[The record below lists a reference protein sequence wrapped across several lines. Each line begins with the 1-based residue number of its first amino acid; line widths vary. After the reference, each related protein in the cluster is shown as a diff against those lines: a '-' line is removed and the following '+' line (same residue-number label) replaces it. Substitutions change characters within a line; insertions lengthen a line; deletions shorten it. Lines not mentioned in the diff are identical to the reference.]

1 MTILAFD
8 MGGTAVKYGVLT
20 SQGEILEKGKFATPD
35 NLEKMIQLLGN
46 VKTNYNYSFQGAAF
60 SCPGAVNNETGIIG
74 GASAIPYIHNFPFK
88 QLLEEKLAL
97 PVTMEN
103 DANCAAL
110 AEVWIGAAKD
120 KQDIIFMIL
129 GSGVGGAVIR
139 DGKVHHGANLH
150 GGEFGYMLMDRDG
163 NTLSEL
169 GTIVNAATR
178 ISKRLELPTDEVDGH
193 RVFEL
198 RAEGNA
204 VAKEELETMFYYLAR
219 SIFNLQYALDP
230 EMVVIGGGVSE
241 RADFITELNN
251 YVDEVKASVPIAMIR
266 PTVVGCK
273 FGNDANLIGA
283 TAFHLT

>member
-20 SQGEILEKGKFATPD
+20 KQGELLEKGKFATPD
-35 NLEKMIQLLGN
+35 KLDELIRLLVE
-46 VKTNYNYSFQGAAF
+46 VKVNYDHSFEGVAF

-74 GASAIPYIHNFPFK
+74 GASAISYIHHFPFR

-110 AEVWIGAAKD
+110 AEVWLGAAKD

-129 GSGVGGAVIR
+129 GTGVGGAVIR
-139 DGKVHHGANLH
+139 GGKVHHGANLH
-150 GGEFGYMLMDRDG
+150 GGEFGYMLVNQKG
-163 NTLSEL
+163 NTLSDL
-169 GTIVNAATR
+169 GTVVNAAKR
-178 ISKRLELPTDEVDGH
+178 ISERLELLEKIDGV
-193 RVFEL
+193 RAFEL
-198 RAEGNA
+198 REEGSA
-204 VAKEELETMFYYLAR
+204 VAKEELQTMFYYLAR

-230 EMVVIGGGVSE
+230 ELVVIGGAVSE
-241 RADFITELNN
+241 RNDFIEELNT
-251 YVDEVKASVPIAMIR
+251 YVDEVKASVPIAKVR
-266 PTVVGCK
+266 PTVVGCE

-283 TAFHLT
+283 TAFHLA

>member
-20 SQGEILEKGKFATPD
+20 TQGEILEKGKFATPD
-35 NLEKMIQLLGN
+35 NLDEMIQLLVN
-46 VKTNYNYSFQGAAF
+46 VKENYAYSFQGAAF

-88 QLLEEKLAL
+88 QLLEEKLGL

-129 GSGVGGAVIR
+129 GTGVGGAVIR
-139 DGKVHHGANLH
+139 DGKVHHGTNLH

-163 NTLSEL
+163 NTLSDL
-169 GTIVNAATR
+169 GTVVNAATR
-178 ISKRLELPTDEVDGH
+178 ISKRLELPAAEVDGH
-193 RVFEL
+193 RVFKL
-198 RAEGNA
+198 RSEGNS
-204 VAKEELETMFYYLAR
+204 VAKEELETMFYFLAR

-230 EMVVIGGGVSE
+230 EMVVIGGAISE
-241 RADFITELNN
+241 RSDFITELNSS
-251 YVDEVKASVPIAMIR
+251 VDEVKASVPIATIR
-266 PTVVGCK
+266 PVVVRCQ

-283 TAFHLT
+283 TAFHLA

>member
-8 MGGTAVKYGVLT
+8 MGGTAVKYGILT
-20 SQGEILEKGKFATPD
+20 KQGELLEKGKFATPD
-35 NLEKMIQLLGN
+35 NLDELIRLLVE
-46 VKTNYNYSFQGAAF
+46 VKTSYDYSFQGVAF

-74 GASAIPYIHNFPFK
+74 GASAIPYIHHFPFR

-110 AEVWIGAAKD
+110 AEVWLGAAKD

-129 GSGVGGAVIR
+129 GTGVGGSVIH

-150 GGEFGYMLMDRDG
+150 GGEFGYMLMDQDG
-163 NTLSEL
+163 HTLSDL
-169 GTIVNAATR
+169 GTVVNAAKR
-178 ISKRLELPTDEVDGH
+178 IGERLEPTEEIDGV
-193 RVFEL
+193 RAFEL
-198 RAEGNA
+198 REDGNLIA
-204 VAKEELETMFYYLAR
+204 TEELKTMFYHLAR

-230 EMVVIGGGVSE
+230 ELVVIGGAVSE
-241 RADFITELNN
+241 RNGFIDELNT
-251 YVDEVKASVPIAMIR
+251 YVDEVKASVPIAKIR
-266 PTVVGCK
+266 PIVVSCE

-283 TAFHLT
+283 TAFHLA

>member
-20 SQGEILEKGKFATPD
+20 NQGELLEKGKFATPD
-35 NLEKMIQLLGN
+35 NLDELIRLLIE
-46 VKTNYNYSFQGAAF
+46 VKTTYDYSFQGVAF

-74 GASAIPYIHNFPFK
+74 GASAIPYIHHFPFR

-110 AEVWIGAAKD
+110 AEVWLGAAKD

-129 GSGVGGAVIR
+129 GTGVGGSVIR

-150 GGEFGYMLMDRDG
+150 GGEFGYMLMDQEG
-163 NTLSEL
+163 HTLSDL
-169 GTIVNAATR
+169 GTVVNAGKR
-178 ISKRLELPTDEVDGH
+178 IGERLVPVEEVDG
-193 RVFEL
+193 VQAFEL
-198 RAEGNA
+198 RDEGNLIA
-204 VAKEELETMFYYLAR
+204 TEELKTMFYYLAR

-230 EMVVIGGGVSE
+230 ELVVIGGAVSE
-241 RADFITELNN
+241 RAGFIEELNS
-251 YVDEVKASVPIAMIR
+251 YVDEVKASVPIAKIR
-266 PTVVGCK
+266 PTVVGCE

-283 TAFHLT
+283 TAFHLA

>member
-20 SQGEILEKGKFATPD
+20 NQGELLEKGKFATPD
-35 NLEKMIQLLGN
+35 NLDELIRLLVE
-46 VKTNYNYSFQGAAF
+46 VKTTYDYSFQGVAF

-74 GASAIPYIHNFPFK
+74 GASAIPYIHHFPFR

-110 AEVWIGAAKD
+110 AEVWLGAAKD

-129 GSGVGGAVIR
+129 GTGVGGSVIR
-139 DGKVHHGANLH
+139 DGKVHHGAYLH
-150 GGEFGYMLMDRDG
+150 GGEFGYMLMDQEG
-163 NTLSEL
+163 HTLSDL
-169 GTIVNAATR
+169 GTVVNAAKR
-178 ISKRLELPTDEVDGH
+178 IGERLEPTEEIDGV
-193 RVFEL
+193 RAFEL
-198 RAEGNA
+198 REEGNLIA
-204 VAKEELETMFYYLAR
+204 TEELKTMFYYLAR

-230 EMVVIGGGVSE
+230 ELVVIGGAVSE
-241 RADFITELNN
+241 RAGFIEELNS
-251 YVDEVKASVPIAMIR
+251 YVDEVKASVPIAKIR
-266 PTVVGCK
+266 PTVVGCE

-283 TAFHLT
+283 TAFHLA

>member
-20 SQGEILEKGKFATPD
+20 NQGELLEKGKFATPD
-35 NLEKMIQLLGN
+35 NLDELIRLLVE
-46 VKTNYNYSFQGAAF
+46 VKTTYDYSFQGVAF

-74 GASAIPYIHNFPFK
+74 GASAIPYIHHFPFR

-110 AEVWIGAAKD
+110 AEVWLGAAKD

-129 GSGVGGAVIR
+129 GTGVGGSVIR

-150 GGEFGYMLMDRDG
+150 GGEFGYMLMDQEG
-163 NTLSEL
+163 HTLSDL
-169 GTIVNAATR
+169 GTVVNAAKR
-178 ISKRLELPTDEVDGH
+178 IGERLVPMEEIDGV
-193 RVFEL
+193 RAFEL
-198 RAEGNA
+198 REEGILIA
-204 VAKEELETMFYYLAR
+204 TEELKTMFYHLAR

-230 EMVVIGGGVSE
+230 ELVVIGGAVSE
-241 RADFITELNN
+241 RAGFIEELNS
-251 YVDEVKASVPIAMIR
+251 YVDEVKASVPIAKIR
-266 PTVVGCK
+266 PTVVGCE

-283 TAFHLT
+283 TAFHLA

>member
-20 SQGEILEKGKFATPD
+20 NQGELLEKGKFATPD
-35 NLEKMIQLLGN
+35 NLDELIRLLVE
-46 VKTNYNYSFQGAAF
+46 VKITYDYSFQGVAF

-74 GASAIPYIHNFPFK
+74 GASAIPYIHHFPFR

-110 AEVWIGAAKD
+110 AEVWLGAAKD

-129 GSGVGGAVIR
+129 GTGVGGSVIR

-150 GGEFGYMLMDRDG
+150 GGEFGYMLMDQEG
-163 NTLSEL
+163 HTLSDL
-169 GTIVNAATR
+169 GTVVNAAKR
-178 ISKRLELPTDEVDGH
+178 IGERLEPTEEIDGI
-193 RVFEL
+193 RAFEL
-198 RAEGNA
+198 REEGNLIA
-204 VAKEELETMFYYLAR
+204 TEELKTMFYHLAR

-230 EMVVIGGGVSE
+230 ELVVIGGAVSE
-241 RADFITELNN
+241 RAGFIEELNS
-251 YVDEVKASVPIAMIR
+251 YVDEVKASVPIAKIR
-266 PTVVGCK
+266 PTVVGCE

-283 TAFHLT
+283 TAFHLA

>member
-20 SQGEILEKGKFATPD
+20 NQGELLEKGKFATPD
-35 NLEKMIQLLGN
+35 NLDELIRLLVE
-46 VKTNYNYSFQGAAF
+46 VKTTYDYSFQGVAF

-74 GASAIPYIHNFPFK
+74 GASAIPYIHHFPFR

-110 AEVWIGAAKD
+110 AEVWLGAAKD

-129 GSGVGGAVIR
+129 GTGVGGSVIR

-150 GGEFGYMLMDRDG
+150 GGEFGYMLMDQEG
-163 NTLSEL
+163 HTLSDL
-169 GTIVNAATR
+169 GTVVNAAKR
-178 ISKRLELPTDEVDGH
+178 IGERLVPTEEIDGV
-193 RVFEL
+193 RAFEL
-198 RAEGNA
+198 REEGNLIA
-204 VAKEELETMFYYLAR
+204 TEELKTMFYHLAR

-230 EMVVIGGGVSE
+230 ELVVIGGAVSE
-241 RADFITELNN
+241 RAGFIEELNS
-251 YVDEVKASVPIAMIR
+251 YVDEVKASVPIAKIR
-266 PTVVGCK
+266 PTVVGCE

-283 TAFHLT
+283 TAFHLA

>member
-20 SQGEILEKGKFATPD
+20 NQGELLEKGKFATPD
-35 NLEKMIQLLGN
+35 NLDELIRLLVE
-46 VKTNYNYSFQGAAF
+46 VKTTYDYSFQGVAF

-74 GASAIPYIHNFPFK
+74 GASAIPYIHHFPFR

-110 AEVWIGAAKD
+110 AEVWLGAAKD

-129 GSGVGGAVIR
+129 GTGVGGSVIR

-150 GGEFGYMLMDRDG
+150 GGEFGYMLMDQEG
-163 NTLSEL
+163 HTLSDL
-169 GTIVNAATR
+169 GTVVNAAKR
-178 ISKRLELPTDEVDGH
+178 IGERLESTEEIDGI
-193 RVFEL
+193 RAFEL
-198 RAEGNA
+198 REEGNLIA
-204 VAKEELETMFYYLAR
+204 TEELKTMFYHLAR

-230 EMVVIGGGVSE
+230 ELVVIGGAVSE
-241 RADFITELNN
+241 RAGFIEELNS
-251 YVDEVKASVPIAMIR
+251 YVDEVKASVPIAKIR
-266 PTVVGCK
+266 PTVVGCE

-283 TAFHLT
+283 TAFHLA

>member
-20 SQGEILEKGKFATPD
+20 NQGELLEKGKFATPD
-35 NLEKMIQLLGN
+35 NLDELIRLLVE
-46 VKTNYNYSFQGAAF
+46 VKTTYDYSFQGVAF

-74 GASAIPYIHNFPFK
+74 GASAIPYIHHFPFR

-97 PVTMEN
+97 SVTMEN

-110 AEVWIGAAKD
+110 AEVWLGAAKD

-129 GSGVGGAVIR
+129 GTGVGGSVIR

-150 GGEFGYMLMDRDG
+150 GGEFGYMLMDQEG
-163 NTLSEL
+163 HTLSDL
-169 GTIVNAATR
+169 GTVVNAAKR
-178 ISKRLELPTDEVDGH
+178 IGERLEPTEEIDGV
-193 RVFEL
+193 RAFEL
-198 RAEGNA
+198 KEEGNLIA
-204 VAKEELETMFYYLAR
+204 TEELKTMFYHLAR

-230 EMVVIGGGVSE
+230 ELVVIGGAVSE
-241 RADFITELNN
+241 RAGFIEELNS
-251 YVDEVKASVPIAMIR
+251 YVDEVKASVPIAKIR
-266 PTVVGCK
+266 PTVVGCE

-283 TAFHLT
+283 TAFHLA

>member
-20 SQGEILEKGKFATPD
+20 NQGELLEKGKFATPD
-35 NLEKMIQLLGN
+35 NLDELIRLLVE
-46 VKTNYNYSFQGAAF
+46 VKTTYDYSFQGVAF

-74 GASAIPYIHNFPFK
+74 GASAIPYIHHFPFR

-110 AEVWIGAAKD
+110 AEVWLGAAKD

-129 GSGVGGAVIR
+129 GTGVGGSVIR

-150 GGEFGYMLMDRDG
+150 GGEFGYMLMDQEG
-163 NTLSEL
+163 HTLSDL
-169 GTIVNAATR
+169 GTVVNAAKR
-178 ISKRLELPTDEVDGH
+178 IGERLVPVEEIDGV
-193 RVFEL
+193 RAFEL
-198 RAEGNA
+198 RDEGNLIA
-204 VAKEELETMFYYLAR
+204 TEELKTMFYYLAR

-230 EMVVIGGGVSE
+230 ELVVIGGAVSE
-241 RADFITELNN
+241 RAGFIEELNS
-251 YVDEVKASVPIAMIR
+251 YVDEVKASVPIAKIR
-266 PTVVGCK
+266 PTVVGCE

-283 TAFHLT
+283 TAFHLA